1 MSSRPPPSSRRPG
14 GGSRR
19 PPRPAGPRPTAP
31 RPPERQRRALS
42 TARSGGRIERG
53 GDRGLAELAAE
64 ALRAPV
70 REREVAD
77 SLTHPF
83 HTYPARMDPAT
94 AKLLVEELA
103 GGGRRGAAVLD
114 PFCGSGTTLVEA
126 RAAGLAAIGSDLNP
140 LAIAI
145 ARAKTWTAPP
155 GRRAALRA
163 LGGDIARRVL
173 AEGKAARRAGHQAA
187 PLRRVGR
194 KPEMRDRA
202 LGEWFAPHVRRELEQ
217 LGGMVDEAIARDPE
231 LGGVLQVVLSS
242 ILYKVSRRASDTDPT
257 RVERQ
262 VGRGAA
268 ARLFAGRV
276 ELLCAGLDE
285 LARVPGPMPRLLV
298 ADARALGREVA
309 DRSVDVVVTSPPYAG
324 TYDYAELHRLRM
336 IFLGMD
342 VAPLE
347 RKEIGG
353 RSRFV
358 GTPDRTRKALGGHVG
373 DMAGVLKE
381 MARVLVPGGLAAV
394 VVGDS
399 LAGREAVRA
408 DALVRDALAAV
419 PARAG
424 LRVVA
429 WAWQERPSVSG
440 AERRAFTPAAP
451 KREHVVLIGRG

>member
-1 MSSRPPPSSRRPG
+1 MSSRPPRSSRGPS

-19 PPRPAGPRPTAP
+19 PPRPAAP

-42 TARSGGRIERG
+42 TVRSGGRIERG
-53 GDRGLAELAAE
+53 GDRELAELAAE
-64 ALRAPV
+64 ALRAPA

-83 HTYPARMDPAT
+83 HTYPARMDPAS
-94 AKLLVEELA
+94 AKVLVEGLA
-103 GGGRRGAAVLD
+103 GGGGGRRATVLD

-140 LAIAI
+140 LAVAI
-145 ARAKTWTAPP
+145 ARAKTWTAPA

-163 LGGDIARRVL
+163 LGGDLARRVL
-173 AEGKAARRAGHQAA
+173 AEGKAARRSGHQAA
-187 PLRRVGR
+187 PLRRVGPR
-194 KPEMRDRA
+194 PEARDRA

-217 LGGMVDEAIARDPE
+217 LGGMVDEARARDAE
-231 LGGVLQVVLSS
+231 LGAILQVVLSS

-268 ARLFAGRV
+268 ARLFANRV
-276 ELLCAGLDE
+276 ELLCAGLDD

-298 ADARALGREVA
+298 ADARGLGREVA

-324 TYDYAELHRLRM
+324 TYDYADLHRLRM

-347 RKEIGG
+347 RREIGA

-381 MARVLVPGGLAAV
+381 MGRVLVPGGLSAV

-408 DALVRDALAAV
+408 DAMVRDALAAV

-429 WAWQERPSVSG
+429 WAWQERPAVSG
-440 AERRAFTPAAP
+440 AERRAFSPAAP
-451 KREHVVLIGRG
+451 KREHVVLIARG